1 MTEKKSAISYEEAIK
16 KARESLKRLDKESKK
31 RPKSK
36 IDDKNIDMILEGD
49 WNVFVHWQIIISG
62 GALSNGAIRMWL
74 SLSYHA
80 RQKDYPKTCYPSM
93 RRLADFIGKS
103 EVTSWKYINEL
114 KTVGLIKDKRRGLGE
129 TNMYILIDPEEW
141 WLQIGKKLKKDQ
153 KILKK
158 RKYKNNQIRS

>member
-1 MTEKKSAISYEEAIK
+1 MTEKKSAISYEKAIK
-16 KARESLKRLDKESKK
+16 RAREGLKKLNKAKE

-36 IDDKNIDMILEGD
+36 IDEKNIGMVIVGD
-49 WNVFVHWQIIISG
+49 WSVIVPWQIIISG
-62 GALSNGAIRMWL
+62 ESLSNGALRMWL

-80 RQKDYPKTCYPSM
+80 RKKDYPKTCYPSM

-129 TNMYILIDPEEW
+129 TNIYTLINPEEW
-141 WLQIGKKLKKDQ
+141 WTQTGKKLKIDR
-153 KILKK
+153 KIAKK
-158 RKYKNNQIRS
+158 RKYKKDQIRS